1 MKVYSWKEMN
11 LAVTDLLNSIPKGT
25 TSKDIIWI
33 EVSDKIRNLSLDDGV
48 EWGYNF
54 FSTDVANLII
64 KKYLEEKFK

>member
-54 FSTDVANLII
+54 FQQMLQILLLKNI
-64 KKYLEEKFK
+64 